1 MELIKDL
8 PSIFEEFEE
17 SRKSGFLSV
26 KENKEKGQP
35 LIGVYCTF
43 FPSEIATALDI
54 QTVSLCAFSNETIK
68 DAEQDLPMNL
78 CPLIKSS
85 YGFAKTQKCPYFY
98 FADLVVGETTC
109 DGKKKMYELLSNYKE
124 VYLME
129 LPNCLSEGGRTLWI
143 SEMKRLKNYLEH
155 RFQRK
160 MDEDRLREAIRAKN
174 QERIAMNKF
183 AHLMA
188 LDPPPMKSDELYHV
202 LYGSSYDFDKLDFP
216 ARIDALIEKILE
228 EYHPKQ
234 LKKKPR
240 ILLTGCPV
248 GGDTEKV
255 IQAIEDNGGVVVAL
269 ENCGG
274 AKPIATL
281 TDESLIDP
289 YEALADK
296 YLGIGC
302 SCLTPNPNR
311 MKLLDT
317 LIDEYKVDGV
327 VEMILHAC
335 HTYNLE
341 SKQINDFCTD
351 KKNIPYIAVETD
363 YSSSDIGQ
371 LNTRIGAFLEMLH
384 L

>member
-17 SRKSGFLSV
+17 SRKSGFLAV
-26 KENKEKGQP
+26 KESKEEGKP

-43 FPSEIATALDI
+43 FPSEIAMAMDI
-54 QTVSLCAFSNETIK
+54 QTVSLCAFSDETIA
-68 DAEQDLPMNL
+68 DAEKDLPMNL

-85 YGFAKTQKCPYFY
+85 YGFAKMQKCPYFY
-98 FADLVVGETTC
+98 FADIVVGETTC
-109 DGKKKMYELLSNYKE
+109 DGKKKMYELLSEYKE

-129 LPNCLSEGGRTLWI
+129 LPNCLSVGGRTLWI
-143 SEMKRLKNYLEH
+143 SEMKRLKNYLET
-155 RFQRK
+155 RFRRTL
-160 MDEDRLREAIRAKN
+160 DEDRLRQAIRTKN
-174 QERIAMNKF
+174 KERIAMNKF

-188 LDPPPMKSDELYHV
+188 LDPPPMKSGELYHV

-216 ARIDALIEKILE
+216 GKIDALIEKILQ
-228 EYHPKQ
+228 EYHPEQ

-255 IQAIEDNGGVVVAL
+255 IEAIEQNGGVVVAL

-281 TDESLIDP
+281 TDEALQDP
-289 YEALADK
+289 FEALADK

-302 SCLTPNPNR
+302 SCLSPNPNR
-311 MKLLDT
+311 IQLLDT
-317 LIDEYKVDGV
+317 MIEEYKVDGV

-335 HTYNLE
+335 HTYSLE
-341 SKQINDFCTD
+341 SKQISKFCTD
-351 KKNIPYIAVETD
+351 KKGVPYLSVETD

-371 LNTRIGAFLEMLH
+371 LNTRIGAFIEMLY
-384 L
+384 

>member
-17 SRKSGFLSV
+17 SRKSGFLAV
-26 KENKEKGQP
+26 KESKEEGKP

-43 FPSEIATALDI
+43 FPSEIAMAMDI
-54 QTVSLCAFSNETIK
+54 QTVSLCAFSDETIA
-68 DAEQDLPMNL
+68 DAEKDLPMNL

-85 YGFAKTQKCPYFY
+85 YGFAKMQKCPYFY
-98 FADLVVGETTC
+98 FADIVVGETTC
-109 DGKKKMYELLSNYKE
+109 DGKKKMYELLSEYKE

-129 LPNCLSEGGRTLWI
+129 LPNCLSVGGRTLWI
-143 SEMKRLKNYLEH
+143 SEMKRLKNYLET
-155 RFQRK
+155 RFRRTL
-160 MDEDRLREAIRAKN
+160 DEDRLRQAIRTKN
-174 QERIAMNKF
+174 KERIAMNKF

-188 LDPPPMKSDELYHV
+188 LDPPPMKSGELYHV

-216 ARIDALIEKILE
+216 GKIDALIEKILQ
-228 EYHPKQ
+228 EYHPEQ

-255 IQAIEDNGGVVVAL
+255 IEAIEQNGGVVVAL

-281 TDESLIDP
+281 TDEALQDP
-289 YEALADK
+289 FEALADK

-302 SCLTPNPNR
+302 SCLSPNPNR
-311 MKLLDT
+311 IQLLDAM
-317 LIDEYKVDGV
+317 IEEYKVDGV

-335 HTYNLE
+335 HTYSLE
-341 SKQINDFCTD
+341 SKQISKFCTD
-351 KKNIPYIAVETD
+351 KKGVPYLSVETD

-371 LNTRIGAFLEMLH
+371 LNTRIGAFIEMLY
-384 L
+384 